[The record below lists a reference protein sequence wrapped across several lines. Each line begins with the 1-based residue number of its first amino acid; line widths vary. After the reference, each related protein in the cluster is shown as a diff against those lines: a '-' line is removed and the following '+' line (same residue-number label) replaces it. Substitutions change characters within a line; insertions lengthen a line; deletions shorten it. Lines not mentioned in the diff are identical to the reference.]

1 MLFLGMSLLWGCGGK
16 SPAPPAARS
25 VVVGI
30 IGDMDT
36 TNELISSSA
45 FTADMSKQLYLPLF
59 REEPDFQEHP
69 PSFSPSLAESWT
81 FSPDGL
87 TLTVKLKPGL
97 KWSDGTPLTARDAA
111 FTHRAATN
119 EAIAW
124 SGIDSKQSIISVEAP
139 DDATLVISFSRRS
152 PYMLMDANEG
162 VVLPEHAFG
171 KVPFAEWRRHD
182 FSRDRV
188 FSGPFV
194 LKDWRRQ
201 ETIQLEANPAYGI
214 PNRPALKSVVF
225 RVVPDQTALLTQFLS
240 HAVDVMEMIPPRD
253 VEKVK
258 KDPALELVAYP
269 DRQYVYL
276 AWNLKHPFFAKKE
289 VRRALSH
296 AINCQEIVD
305 AVWYGYAKP
314 AVGPVHTSIWAANR
328 ALQPFPFDPQ
338 KARDLLNGA
347 GITDT
352 DGDGTL
358 EIGGKPFEFEVYTN
372 KGNAIREATL
382 VMIQDQLAKVGV
394 RVVPKPVE
402 WNVLLQKLMA
412 KDFPACLQGWR
423 VATKVDLKEIW
434 STDAIE
440 QGYNIISYSNRR
452 VDELIEKSRQVENY
466 LEAKVYL
473 DEAQALIVEDQPY
486 TFLYENQKLN
496 GMNRRIRNARMN
508 VLSGFYNLE
517 EWAIQ

>member
-1 MLFLGMSLLWGCGGK
+1 M
-16 SPAPPAARS
+16 
-25 VVVGI
+25 
-30 IGDMDT
+30 
-36 TNELISSSA
+36 
-45 FTADMSKQLYLPLF
+45 
-59 REEPDFQEHP
+59 
-69 PSFSPSLAESWT
+69 
-81 FSPDGL
+81 
-87 TLTVKLKPGL
+87 
-97 KWSDGTPLTARDAA
+97 
-111 FTHRAATN
+111 
-119 EAIAW
+119 
-124 SGIDSKQSIISVEAP
+124 
-139 DDATLVISFSRRS
+139 
-152 PYMLMDANEG
+152 
-162 VVLPEHAFG
+162 
-171 KVPFAEWRRHD
+171 
-182 FSRDRV
+182 
-188 FSGPFV
+188 
-194 LKDWRRQ
+194 
-201 ETIQLEANPAYGI
+201 
-214 PNRPALKSVVF
+214 
-225 RVVPDQTALLTQFLS
+225 
-240 HAVDVMEMIPPRD
+240 
-253 VEKVK
+253 
-258 KDPALELVAYP
+258 
-269 DRQYVYL
+269 
-276 AWNLKHPFFAKKE
+276 
-289 VRRALSH
+289 
-296 AINCQEIVD
+296 
-305 AVWYGYAKP
+305 
-314 AVGPVHTSIWAANR
+314 
-328 ALQPFPFDPQ
+328 QPFPFDPQ